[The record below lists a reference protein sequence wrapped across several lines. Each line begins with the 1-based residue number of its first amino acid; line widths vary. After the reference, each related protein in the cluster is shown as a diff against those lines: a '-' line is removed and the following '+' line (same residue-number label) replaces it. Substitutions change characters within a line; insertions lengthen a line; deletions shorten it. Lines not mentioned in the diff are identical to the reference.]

1 MPERQAEP
9 GGKGMPHERETYWAL
24 IEVERQLRNALSQ
37 VREAER
43 LSATPSVV
51 RNDIS
56 KIAED
61 LADAV
66 SLAAATRRTLL
77 EDERLTQ
84 RAA

>member
-1 MPERQAEP
+1 MA
-9 GGKGMPHERETYWAL
+9 HEHTTYWAL

-37 VREAER
+37 VREAEH
-43 LSATPSVV
+43 LAATPSTV

-77 EDERLTQ
+77 EDERFTQ

>member
-1 MPERQAEP
+1 MAQE
-9 GGKGMPHERETYWAL
+9 HESYWAL

-43 LSATPSVV
+43 LSAMPSTV
-51 RNDIS
+51 RTDIS

-66 SLAAATRRTLL
+66 SLAAATRRRLL
-77 EDERLTQ
+77 EADRATL

>member
-1 MPERQAEP
+1 MARE
-9 GGKGMPHERETYWAL
+9 HETYWAL

>member
-1 MPERQAEP
+1 MAQE
-9 GGKGMPHERETYWAL
+9 HESYWAL

-43 LSATPSVV
+43 LSATPNTV
-51 RNDIS
+51 RTDIS

-66 SLAAATRRTLL
+66 SLAAATRRRLL
-77 EDERLTQ
+77 EADRATL